1 MTESERQ
8 ARIGVLKVSLAE
20 VAERFAERDDLIVE
34 LRELGVGPTEIA
46 RIACL
51 TPAGIV
57 KIIQRKAQS

>member
-8 ARIGVLKVSLAE
+8 ARIGVLKVSLADL
-20 VAERFAERDDLIVE
+20 AEDFAQRDDWIVE

-46 RIACL
+46 RLAHL

-57 KIIQRKAQS
+57 KIVKRKAQS

>member
-8 ARIGVLKVSLAE
+8 ARIGALKVALADLAE
-20 VAERFAERDDLIVE
+20 DFAQRDDWIVE

-46 RIACL
+46 HLVRL
-51 TPAGIV
+51 TPAGII